1 MPNYSLNSGT
11 LRIRQLDGFG
21 FSIEHSI
28 SSLRAVHI
36 LPFS

>member
-1 MPNYSLNSGT
+1 MDSEK
-11 LRIRQLDGFG
+11 GFG
-21 FSIEHSI
+21 FSIENSI